1 MRISNITK
9 GAANVNIHSRI
20 EQHRRTG
27 RNVAALFLV
36 FALTACA
43 SFSPDGGFNA
53 IEQSAREHLRKDVV
67 RMNTPEAVDSVVRR
81 IAELL
86 AKPLT
91 VEDAVQIALLN
102 NRGLQASFQEL
113 GISEA
118 ELVQAGRLSNP
129 HFAMLRLRNNNEYKI
144 EQALTFNLMSLLIM
158 PQVSEM
164 EQRRFARTQRALTED
179 VIALAAAT
187 RKAYFNALAAE
198 ESLRYM
204 GQVRSAAEAGA
215 ELGRRMAQAGNWNR
229 LMQAREQGFYADAAL
244 NLARAEQVRQASREK
259 LTRHMGLWG
268 EQIQFR
274 LPERLPDLPET
285 AIDLPD
291 VEHKAIAQRLD
302 VQAARLDTEAL
313 AKNLGLTRT
322 TRFINALELGPAR
335 ALEGHKNDPYKR
347 GYEVSFELPIF
358 DWGTARVARA
368 EAIYMQAVH
377 RAAQTAI
384 EARSEV
390 REAYR
395 GYRGN
400 YDMARHLRDEIVP
413 LRKRISEE
421 NLLRYNGMLI
431 GVFDLLADARSQVL
445 GVNSYIEAL
454 RDFWLAQADLDMA
467 MLGKPSLNTPVSG
480 GASAADASAG
490 H

>member
-1 MRISNITK
+1 MTQLHMGLRLR
-9 GAANVNIHSRI
+9 AL
-20 EQHRRTG
+20 
-27 RNVAALFLV
+27 RNVAALS
-36 FALTACA
+36 ALIALAGCA
-43 SFSPDGGFNA
+43 SFSPDGGFGA
-53 IEQSAREHLRKDVV
+53 VEQTVRQHLGKDVV
-67 RMNTPEAVDSVVRR
+67 RANSPEATDSVERR
-81 IAELL
+81 VAELL
-86 AKPLT
+86 ARPLS
-91 VEDAVQIALLN
+91 VEDAVQIALFN

-118 ELVQAGRLSNP
+118 ERVQAGRLPNP
-129 HFAMLRLRNNNEYKI
+129 RFSMLRARDNDHFKI
-144 EQALTFNLMSLLIM
+144 EQALTFNVMSLLVM

-164 EQRRFARTQRALTED
+164 EQRRFARAQRALAQE
-179 VIALAAAT
+179 VIALAAET
-187 RKAYFNALAAE
+187 RKSYINALAAE

-204 GQVRSAAEAGA
+204 GQVRAAAEAGA
-215 ELGRRMAQAGNWNR
+215 ELGRRMAQAGNWSR

-244 NLARAEQVRQASREK
+244 NLARAVQRQRAAREK
-259 LTRHMGLWG
+259 LTRLMGLWG
-268 EQIQFR
+268 EHTEFR
-274 LPERLPDLPET
+274 LPERLPDLPKT
-285 AIDLPD
+285 ANELPD
-291 VEHKAIAQRLD
+291 VEQKAIAQRLD
-302 VQAARLDTEAL
+302 VQAAKFDTEAL
-313 AKNLGLTRT
+313 ARNLGLTRT

-335 ALEGHKNDPYKR
+335 VLEGAKSAPYKR

-377 RAAQTAI
+377 RAAQIAI

-390 REAYR
+390 REAY
-395 GYRGN
+395 GSYHAS
-400 YDMARHLRDEIVP
+400 YDIARHFRDEIVP

-421 NLLRYNGMLI
+421 NQLRYNGMLI

-467 MLGKPSLNTPVSG
+467 LIGKPSFNPPAAT
-480 GASAADASAG
+480 GATVAGAPAG

>member
-1 MRISNITK
+1 MRIPSMVDWRCRTSRNITAVFLL
-9 GAANVNIHSRI
+9 GAMAGCV
-20 EQHRRTG
+20 
-27 RNVAALFLV
+27 
-36 FALTACA
+36 
-43 SFSPDGGFNA
+43 SFSPDGGFGA
-53 IEQSAREHLRKDVV
+53 IEQGARERLNKDLV
-67 RMNTPEAVDSVVRR
+67 RSNSLDAADLVDRR
-81 IAELL
+81 VIELL
-86 AKPLT
+86 TKPIS

-118 ELVQAGRLSNP
+118 EMVQAGRLPNP
-129 HFAMLRLRNNNEYKI
+129 RFSMLRVRNNDDFKI
-144 EQALTFNLMSLLIM
+144 EQTLTFNVMSLVLM

-164 EQRRFARTQRALTED
+164 EARRFARTQRALSQD
-179 VIALAAAT
+179 VIALAAET

-204 GQVRSAAEAGA
+204 GQVRASAEAGA
-215 ELGRRMAQAGNWNR
+215 ELGRRMAQAGNWNK
-229 LMQAREQGFYADAAL
+229 LAQAREQGFYADAAL
-244 NLARAEQVRQASREK
+244 NLARSAQRQTATREK
-259 LTRHMGLWG
+259 LTRLLGLWG
-268 EQIQFR
+268 EQTQFR
-274 LPERLPDLPET
+274 LPERMPDLPK
-285 AIDLPD
+285 APNDLPE
-291 VEHKAIAQRLD
+291 VEQKAIAQRLD
-302 VQAARLDTEAL
+302 VQAAKLDTESL

-322 TRFINALELGPAR
+322 TRFINALEFGPAR
-335 ALEGHKNDPYKR
+335 ALEGAKSGPYKR

-358 DWGTARVARA
+358 DWGTSRVARA

-384 EARSEV
+384 DARSEV
-390 REAYR
+390 REAYL
-395 GYRGN
+395 GYRSS
-400 YDMARHLRDEIVP
+400 YDIALHLRDEIVP

-421 NLLRYNGMLI
+421 NQLRYNGMLI

-467 MLGKPSLNTPVSG
+467 LLGKPSLNTPAAA
-480 GASAADASAG
+480 GAAGADAPAG